1 VSVSTVSYRFY
12 RPSVRPSV
20 RGTYG
25 PRRERVSKAEVG
37 PTVRSNVVATSIPR
51 DPNVAGAG
59 ADRGP
64 RSLVDAWRARV
75 DRRTHGVAV
84 AYFDGRLEARQV
96 EEESDALAAAL
107 QALGTARGDRVGVY
121 LQNIPQYAIVL
132 LALWKLGATA
142 LPLNPMYRRL
152 ELRRLI
158 DDAEA
163 SGFICADDDVPES
176 LETLAGSSV
185 GWVVSTSPLD
195 YQTRNDPRL
204 FKTYERGPVAPQGDL
219 VELIARHRGQRPDD
233 LELTADDV
241 ALLTYTSGTTG
252 PPKGAM
258 NTHGNLLAV
267 TSTFGAW
274 VGLEPGDVV
283 FGMAPLFH
291 ITGAVVNAA
300 LALFS
305 DATLVLANRFH
316 PEVALEAFVEHGVT
330 FTIGSITA
338 YNAMYQV
345 PQAGREHFATAKWLY
360 SGGAPIPPATV
371 ERFEE
376 RLGVYI
382 HNGYGMTETSS
393 AVIAV
398 PPGVR
403 APVHQP
409 SGTLSIGVVLPHIA
423 ARIVDANGNPV
434 PPGEQGEL
442 ELSGLQVVPGYW
454 RDPEATISTMPGGRL
469 RTGDV
474 AIMDEEGW
482 VYLVD
487 RLKDQINVS
496 GYKVWPREVEDA
508 LYEHPGVREAAVV
521 GEPDE
526 YRGESVVAYV
536 SLTAGSTAAPDGLIA
551 FARERLAAYKAP
563 RRVVVIDDLPKT
575 QTGKIRRNVL
585 RGGGGSA
592 S

>member
-1 VSVSTVSYRFY
+1 MEMKPWTALYPAELSALLSTAPTSA
-12 RPSVRPSV
+12 
-20 RGTYG
+20 YG
-25 PRRERVSKAEVG
+25 SLVEAWRERVAQG
-37 PTVRSNVVATSIPR
+37 P
-51 DPNVAGAG
+51 
-59 ADRGP
+59 DR
-64 RSLVDAWRARV
+64 
-75 DRRTHGVAV
+75 VAV
-84 AYFDGRLEARQV
+84 AYFDGRLTAAELDAD
-96 EEESDALAAAL
+96 SDAFAVALAE
-107 QALGTARGDRVGVY
+107 LGTQRGDRVAVY
-121 LQNIPQYAIVL
+121 LQNIPQYAVAL

-142 LPLNPMYRRL
+142 LILNPMYRRH
-152 ELRRLI
+152 ELRRLV

-163 SGFICADDDVPES
+163 TGFLCADGDLAEAQRT
-176 LETLAGSSV
+176 LEGSSV
-185 GWVVSTSPLD
+185 RWVVSTSPLD
-195 YQTRNDPRL
+195 YQSRNDPRM
-204 FKTYERGPVAPQGDL
+204 FPTIDRGPVAPQGDL
-219 VELIARHRGQRPDD
+219 VELVTRRRGQRPEAID
-233 LELTADDV
+233 LTRDDV

-267 TSTFGAW
+267 SSTYGAW
-274 VGLEPGDVV
+274 ARLEPGDVV
-283 FGMAPLFH
+283 FAMAPLFH
-291 ITGAVVNAA
+291 ITGAVVNATVS
-300 LALFS
+300 LLR
-305 DATLVLANRFH
+305 DTTLVLAHRFH
-316 PEVALEAFVEHGVT
+316 PEVALEAFAAHGVT

-338 YNAMYQV
+338 FNAMYQL
-345 PQAGREHFATAKWLY
+345 PQASREHFAAAKYLY

-376 RLGVYI
+376 RFGVYI

-403 APVHQP
+403 APVHAP
-409 SGTLSIGVVLPHIA
+409 SGTLSIGVPLPDLVARVVDPHGRVL
-423 ARIVDANGNPV
+423 

-442 ELSGLQVVPGYW
+442 ELEGPQVIPGYW
-454 RDPEATISTMPGGRL
+454 RNPEATAATMPDGRL

-474 AIMDEEGW
+474 AILDEEGW

-508 LYEHPGVREAAVV
+508 LYEHPAVREAAVV

-536 SLTAGSTAAPDGLIA
+536 SFAAGASADPEELIA

-563 RRVVVIDDLPKT
+563 RRVVVVDDLPKT

-585 RGGGGSA
+585 REGDA
-592 S
+592 SVSS

>member
-1 VSVSTVSYRFY
+1 VANS
-12 RPSVRPSV
+12 
-20 RGTYG
+20 
-25 PRRERVSKAEVG
+25 PRA
-37 PTVRSNVVATSIPR
+37 SNDALP
-51 DPNVAGAG
+51 GAPG
-59 ADRGP
+59 H
-64 RSLVDAWRARV
+64 RSLVDAWHARV
-75 DRRTHGVAV
+75 ARNPDGVAV
-84 AYFDGRLEARQV
+84 AYFDGRISARQL

-107 QALGTARGDRVGVY
+107 EGLGTRRGDRVGVY

-132 LALWKLGATA
+132 LALWKLGAAA
-142 LPLNPMYRRL
+142 LILNPMYRHR

-163 SGFICADDDVPES
+163 SGFVCADADLSGS
-176 LETLAGSSV
+176 LETLAGSNV
-185 GWVVSTSPLD
+185 RWVLSTSPLE
-195 YQTRNDPRL
+195 YQSRKDPRV
-204 FKTYERGPVAPQGDL
+204 FDRTERGPVAPQGDL
-219 VELIARHRGQRPDD
+219 VELIARHRGQRPQRVD
-233 LELTADDV
+233 LTPDDV

-258 NTHGNLLAV
+258 NTHGNLLTV
-267 TSTFGAW
+267 TSTFAEW
-274 VGLEPGDVV
+274 VELDPGDVV

-300 LALFS
+300 ISLLT
-305 DATLVLANRFH
+305 DTTLVLVGRFR
-316 PEVALEAFVEHGVT
+316 PEVALEAFVEHRVT
-330 FTIGSITA
+330 HTIGSITA
-338 YNAMYQV
+338 FNAMYQLPEV
-345 PQAGREHFATAKWLY
+345 SREHFATAKRFY

-376 RLGVYI
+376 ALGVYI
-382 HNGYGMTETSS
+382 HNAYGMTETSS

-398 PPGVR
+398 PAGVR
-403 APVHQP
+403 APVHKP
-409 SGTLSIGVVLPHIA
+409 SGTLSIGGTLPGVT
-423 ARIVDANGNPV
+423 ARIVDADGQSL

-454 RDPEATISTMPGGRL
+454 RKPEVTAATMPGGRL

-474 AIMDEEGW
+474 AIMDEDGW

-508 LYEHPGVREAAVV
+508 LYEHPAVREAAVV

-526 YRGESVVAYV
+526 YRGERVVAYV
-536 SLTAGSTAAPDGLIA
+536 SLTAGGDVTSDELIG
-551 FARERLAAYKAP
+551 FARERLAAYKVP
-563 RRVVVIDDLPKT
+563 RRVLMVDDLPKT

-585 RGGGGSA
+585 RDGGASA
-592 S
+592 D

>member
-1 VSVSTVSYRFY
+1 MSTPPEASDHA
-12 RPSVRPSV
+12 SA
-20 RGTYG
+20 GG
-25 PRRERVSKAEVG
+25 PEY
-37 PTVRSNVVATSIPR
+37 
-51 DPNVAGAG
+51 
-59 ADRGP
+59 
-64 RSLVDAWRARV
+64 RSLVDAWRGRV
-75 DRRTHGVAV
+75 AQRPEGVAV
-84 AYFDGRLEARQV
+84 AYLDGRLTAAQLED
-96 EEESDALAAAL
+96 ESNALAAAL
-107 QALGTARGDRVGVY
+107 NGLGTRRGDRVGVY

-142 LPLNPMYRRL
+142 LILNPMYRQR

-163 SGFICADDDVPES
+163 SGFICADSEVPDS
-176 LETLAGSSV
+176 VATLAGSSV
-185 GWVVSTSPLD
+185 RWVLSTSPLD
-195 YQTRNDPRL
+195 YQTRNDPRV
-204 FKTYERGPVAPQGDL
+204 FDGFERGPVAPQGDV
-219 VELIARHRGQRPDD
+219 VELIARHRGQLPEHVD
-233 LELTADDV
+233 LTRDDV

-258 NTHGNLLAV
+258 NTHGNLLTV
-267 TSTFGAW
+267 TSTFGQW
-274 VGLEPGDVV
+274 VGLEAGDVV
-283 FGMAPLFH
+283 FGMAPFFH
-291 ITGAVVNAA
+291 ITGAVINAA
-300 LALFS
+300 VSLLT
-305 DATLVLANRFH
+305 DTTLVLIGRFQ
-316 PEVALEAFVEHGVT
+316 PEVALDAFVEHGVT

-338 YNAMYQV
+338 FNAMYQLPHV
-345 PQAGREHFATAKWLY
+345 DRAHFATAKRFY

-398 PPGVR
+398 PLGVH
-403 APVHQP
+403 APVHKA
-409 SGTLSIGVVLPHIA
+409 SGTLSIGLTLPGVT
-423 ARIVDANGNPV
+423 ARIVDAAGQAL

-442 ELSGLQVVPGYW
+442 ELSGPQVIPGYW
-454 RDPEATISTMPGGRL
+454 RNPEATAATMPGGRL

-474 AIMDEEGW
+474 AIIDDAGW

-508 LYEHPGVREAAVV
+508 LYEHPAVREAAVV

-526 YRGESVVAYV
+526 YRGESVVGYV
-536 SLTAGSTAAPDGLIA
+536 SLVAGGKVTPDELIA
-551 FARERLAAYKAP
+551 FARERLAAYKVP
-563 RRVVVIDDLPKT
+563 RRVLIVDDLPKT

-585 RGGGGSA
+585 RDGGASA
-592 S
+592 G